1 MLSSLPFFGLLL
13 YPPNLY
19 LLMLVGAV
27 VFALAQRRRTALI
40 LTLSGLLW
48 VLVWS
53 LPETSL
59 YLGGK
64 LETRY
69 HYQLSETLPK
79 ADVIVVLGGNI
90 QGNRANWFEPYN
102 RATATDRVDRAA
114 ELYFAGRAPKIILSG
129 GALEGRVSDAR
140 AMARTLRQKGV
151 PESAVILENEARN
164 TYENALLTQSLLA
177 SMGLKTVLV
186 VTSALHM
193 PRAMAAFN
201 GLGVRATPAGL
212 APQIVAPDDYT
223 LDMWTPHMRSLE
235 ASRSIIKEYLGLFGY
250 WLRGWI

>member
-1 MLSSLPFFGLLL
+1 MLSSLPFLSLLL

-27 VFALAQRRRTALI
+27 LSALALWRRTALL

-64 LETRY
+64 LENRY
-69 HYQLSETLPK
+69 QYQLSETLPK
-79 ADVIVVLGGNI
+79 ADTIVVLGGNI
-90 QGNRANWFEPYN
+90 QSNRANWFEPYN

-140 AMARTLRQKGV
+140 AMARILRQKGI
-151 PESAVILENEARN
+151 PESAIILENESRN
-164 TYENALLTQSLLA
+164 TYENALLTEN
-177 SMGLKTVLV
+177 MLKTMDLRTALV

-193 PRAMAAFN
+193 PRAMAAFK

-212 APQIVAPDDYT
+212 APQIVAPEDYT
-223 LDMWTPHMRSLE
+223 LDRWSPHMRSLE

>member
-1 MLSSLPFFGLLL
+1 M
-13 YPPNLY
+13 
-19 LLMLVGAV
+19 

-164 TYENALLTQSLLA
+164 TYENALLTQSLLT
-177 SMGLKTVLV
+177 SMGGDVRPAHATRHGGLQRTGCAGHSRRPG
-186 VTSALHM
+186 TANRRTRRLHTGHVDSTY
-193 PRAMAAFN
+193 A
-201 GLGVRATPAGL
+201 
-212 APQIVAPDDYT
+212 Q
-223 LDMWTPHMRSLE
+223 
-235 ASRSIIKEYLGLFGY
+235 SRSQPVHHQGISGAVRLLVKRLALSGRRHLA
-250 WLRGWI
+250 